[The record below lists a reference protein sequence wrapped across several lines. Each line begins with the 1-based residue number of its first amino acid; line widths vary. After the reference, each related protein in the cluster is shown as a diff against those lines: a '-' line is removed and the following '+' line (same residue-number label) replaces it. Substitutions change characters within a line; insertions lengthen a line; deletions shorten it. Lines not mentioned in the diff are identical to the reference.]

1 MRAVT
6 GSTRTIWIIA
16 ITAVVSLAAGIGLSR
31 MIVSPAEAAANAAP
45 PEAGPITV
53 PVEQRALTNDIIM
66 RGDALY
72 EDPVGVIIETG
83 EIGGPAVVTGQ
94 VPEEATE
101 ITAGSVI
108 LEVTGRPVILL
119 NGELPVYR
127 TLRSG
132 VSGPDVQQLRA
143 ALAALGIDAGNP
155 ENAVYDS
162 SAAAGVRELYAK
174 VGYPS
179 PTAGEEA
186 EAALKSAQDA
196 VRMAEEEVASAQRA
210 LNSGGA
216 VSQADTVAAQ
226 GAVSSAQVA
235 LNAAAGAV
243 DDARAALAACRAEAP
258 PEGCGELPDA
268 AREADVLR
276 AQAQSDYDTAV
287 ARLNELLAPKDTSDL
302 RAGLTSAQRMLSEAR
317 TALAEA
323 QAATLTPLPASEVVY
338 LESTPRRVD
347 DVSVRRGSMIAGTS
361 PVMTV
366 SGATLQIE
374 GTLDKNDADL
384 IAEGTEVTITMPD
397 GTQVAGEVK
406 SVGVPDDDDRSG
418 SGGGDGGGASDP
430 NRRKVVVV
438 PGELTED
445 ERWLLQ
451 GSNVRITIPVSSTDG
466 EVMAVPLAA
475 LTQGP
480 GGESR
485 VEVLD
490 DGAKTPRLVIVE
502 TGLAAGGYA
511 EIKPVDG
518 DLKIG
523 DRVVVGQGGALSTG
537 GSRSGGS
544 GGSDSSEVTEDSED
558 TGDSP
563 EDTGDS
569 PEDDAADADSEEAEG

>member
-16 ITAVVSLAAGIGLSR
+16 ITAVVSLGLGIVLSR
-31 MIVSPAEAAANAAP
+31 LIVSPAEAAASAAP

-94 VPEEATE
+94 VPEVASE
-101 ITAGSVI
+101 IAAGSVI

-119 NGELPVYR
+119 TGELPVYR
-127 TLRSG
+127 TLRAG

-143 ALAALGIDAGNP
+143 ALAALGIDAGDPN
-155 ENAVYDS
+155 NAVYDA
-162 SAAAGVRELYAK
+162 SAAAGVRALYAK
-174 VGYPS
+174 VGYPA

-186 EAALKSAQDA
+186 DAALKGAQES
-196 VRMAEEEVASAQRA
+196 VRMAEDDLAAAQRA
-210 LNSGGA
+210 LSSGGA
-216 VSQADTVAAQ
+216 VSNAEKVAAQ
-226 GAVSSAQVA
+226 GDVNAAQVA
-235 LNAAAGAV
+235 LNAAQGDL
-243 DDARAALAACRAEAP
+243 DDAKAALTACRAAP
-258 PEGCGELPDA
+258 PDEGCNDLASMVRSAE
-268 AREADVLR
+268 V
-276 AQAQSDYDTAV
+276 AQAQARASYDGAV

-302 RAGLTSAQRMLSEAR
+302 RAAVSSAQRALTDAR

-323 QAATLTPLPASEVVY
+323 QAETITPLPASEVVY

-347 DVSVRRGSMIAGTS
+347 DVAVRRGSMIAGTT

-374 GTLDKNDADL
+374 GTLDKNDAEL

-397 GTQVAGEVK
+397 GDTVPGTVQ
-406 SVGVPDDDDRSG
+406 SVGALDDDDRAG
-418 SGGGDGGGASDP
+418 SGGGDGAGGGGAADP

-438 PGELTED
+438 PGELD
-445 ERWLLQ
+445 EEQRWMLQ

-511 EIKPVDG
+511 EITPVNG
-518 DLKIG
+518 DLEIG

-537 GSRSGGS
+537 GSRGT
-544 GGSDSSEVTEDSED
+544 DDADEDAEDEDSED
-558 TGDSP
+558 
-563 EDTGDS
+563 
-569 PEDDAADADSEEAEG
+569 SEG